1 MVLGGT
7 LRPLPSE
14 PIAGR
19 NPLLQGRVHRGITQA
34 RRTTVSSGVFPWQE
48 TGVRAV
54 GPDRVLPCST
64 MIWVQRRTGGPE
76 GYPPLSW
83 PRG

>member
-34 RRTTVSSGVFPWQE
+34 RRTTVSSRVFPWQE

-54 GPDRVLPCST
+54 GPDRVLPC
-64 MIWVQRRTGGPE
+64 
-76 GYPPLSW
+76 
-83 PRG
+83 PR